1 MSVSI
6 AQYRSMLG
14 TYLAPQRARVA
25 LLAALLLASIALQL
39 ISPQV
44 IRSFIDATQAGAPA
58 STLLG
63 AAALFLV
70 LAVAQRAAG
79 FGSLYV
85 GEQIGW
91 QATNALRADLT
102 RHLLRLDM
110 GFHKR
115 RTPGELIE
123 RVDGDVGELGN
134 FFSQFTLQLAG
145 NTLLVLGVLALL
157 FREDWRV
164 GLGLSA
170 YTLLVFGALAGL
182 QRLATGRW
190 AAASQA
196 QAEQLGFLEE
206 HIGGAEDIRSSG
218 AEAHVLGRLAALGE
232 ARMRTELAALM
243 ASNLTTVTTG
253 FLFVAGYAIGLAVGT
268 LLYTRGEA
276 TIGSAFLIVY
286 YIGMLSEPL
295 ERIRSQAEDLQRA
308 AAGLGRVTELLA
320 IRPRVS
326 QRDAARTLPGGPLGV
341 EFERVSFAYDDDDR
355 QATADAGQ
363 PSGDGPRP
371 AAGGQVVLDDV
382 SFTLAPGR
390 VLGLLGRTGS
400 GKTTLTRLIFRLYD
414 PTAGV
419 IRVGGVDLR
428 DLALDDAAAGAGLSL
443 HSRIGMVTQDVQ
455 IFQAS
460 VRDNVALFNRSI
472 DDARILRA
480 LDELGLRAWAEA
492 LPDGLDTRL
501 GAGGRGLSAGEAQL
515 LAFTR
520 VFLRDPGLVI
530 LDEASSRLDP
540 ATERLLERAVDR
552 LLAGRTGIIIAHRL
566 RTVQRADEIMILER
580 GRVVEHGPR
589 LELAADPGTRFARLL
604 AAGMEEVL
612 A

>member
-218 AEAHVLGRLAALGE
+218 AEAHVLERLAALGE

-355 QATADAGQ
+355 QATA
-363 PSGDGPRP
+363 
-371 AAGGQVVLDDV
+371 AGGQVVLDDV

-428 DLALDDAAAGAGLSL
+428 DLALDDAAAGAGHSL